1 MAEYKIIVGSSCELP
16 EQYKGD
22 NRFDLIPFRLE
33 INGVPLKDTED
44 VNTKTLLE
52 RIAES
57 KALTNAACPAP
68 DVFYNSIATGNQK
81 RVYIITITSK
91 LSRCYLS
98 AMVAKKL
105 YEENHSDKEIYVIE
119 SNSFSGGESQ
129 LALLTLE
136 LEEQG
141 VTGEE
146 LKKKVLSYRE
156 QMNTFVVLNNIG
168 NMCQK
173 IPQIKEMINLNQMV
187 ENVSAAL
194 KGASE
199 QTRVI
204 ITHCNNLIDA
214 EALKNLLME
223 KTGLKNIVIMK
234 ESAVN
239 SIITHDGGIVVSF

>member
-16 EQYKGD
+16 MQYKND
-22 NRFDLIPFRLE
+22 DRFNLIPFRLE
-33 INGVPLKDTED
+33 INGVPLRDTEE
-44 VNTKTLLE
+44 VNTKSLLE
-52 RIAES
+52 RVAES

-68 DVFYNSIATGNQK
+68 DVFYNSIASGNQK
-81 RVYIITITSK
+81 RIYIITISSK

-129 LALLTLE
+129 LALMTYE

-141 VTGEE
+141 ITGEE

-156 QMNTFVVLNNIG
+156 QLNTFVFDNIG
-168 NMCQK
+168 AMCQK
-173 IPQIKEMINLNQMV
+173 LPQINEMINFNQMA
-187 ENVSAAL
+187 ESIANAL

-199 QTRVI
+199 QTRVV
-204 ITHCNNLIDA
+204 ITHCNNLINA
-214 EALKNLLME
+214 EELKELLIE

-239 SIITHDGGIVVSF
+239 SILTNNGGIVVAF